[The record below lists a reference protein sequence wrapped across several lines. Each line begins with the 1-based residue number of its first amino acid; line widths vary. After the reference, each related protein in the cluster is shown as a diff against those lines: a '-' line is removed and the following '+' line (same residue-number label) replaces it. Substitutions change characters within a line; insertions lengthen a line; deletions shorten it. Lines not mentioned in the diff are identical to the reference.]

1 MNNGRLSRLRF
12 NFGFLLEANLGTSRT
27 YELDYPEIWVA
38 DDLTLS
44 PLKGEFT
51 ATRTSEGVYLGGNFT
66 STLKQECVRCLGD
79 AFVSIDIPLDELY
92 FYPEQEAPPGA
103 YTFIGDT
110 GFIDLS
116 DLIRETSFL
125 AVPMRPICRPDCLGL
140 CMECGQNL
148 NEKDCGCTPDE
159 IDPRLAELRQ
169 FLE

>member
-1 MNNGRLSRLRF
+1 LAALPAAAAVCPRQQRPHTDRDERIS
-12 NFGFLLEANLGTSRT
+12 
-27 YELDYPEIWVA
+27 
-38 DDLTLS
+38 S
-44 PLKGEFT
+44 PLWSFACGLC
-51 ATRTSEGVYLGGNFT
+51 LGGNFT